1 MADRSDE
8 ADSIASALRGVG
20 LSVLTCDVVALPERA
35 TRVEPVA
42 ILVDLEQANARLAI
56 ERLLEQKSGEPPELD
71 GLLIVLG
78 TKALAGDLGL
88 RDVADVDVLERPVD
102 VGELAAL
109 LQQRLGHLS
118 LRGLEEPPSSLGSMP
133 LASESDAALLS
144 DFPAIAG
151 LPEVAGILP
160 ELGSAPGMPPSAGE
174 LSPEI
179 EALLDASAQ
188 RVAETDPDVGTA
200 AFAGDVPVP
209 PEMMAMVD
217 DLLAPEQSPE
227 TQGGMSLAAM
237 LGRPMHGGG
246 PLATTSTG
254 SVANVSGPRG
264 HSPTGGD
271 PESEPVAPGSE
282 PSFDSFGS
290 GTRADASA
298 ASSSGGSDPPQTGLQ
313 TSVADEQTNVPH
325 PSTQVGSPASG
336 YLASTALAS
345 SEQEEASSDRSSDTG
360 PPGPY
365 GLGRYLG
372 DPPGP
377 PTSPRTPHE
386 HELAG
391 GPGGL
396 TDPAPRAAGAAW
408 DPRVGS
414 QVPMTAVP
422 STAATTMRGYDA
434 EGAAY
439 GMRRPSTRPPQH
451 LPSDRPP
458 ESAGYR
464 AEPIPQTRP
473 RSGLDPGAPRL
484 RDTAPPNRGS
494 YAPLEDLEAPPH
506 AELPNQGDPIE
517 LLAQA
522 VRTRVT
528 GALVLS
534 DSRGERVRRI
544 LMRDGDISNAASDH
558 PDDALIVFLV
568 DRGDLSPEV
577 ARTRSPRLPHTG
589 RHAAAALIANGF
601 LGQDDLWPV
610 LRSHAEWI
618 IGRALTERPARCQ
631 RELEPPERLRA
642 EPNVFGGAAGVEI
655 LLESVRRVL
664 SPAEAYARLGG
675 PEALI
680 DEGINAELLAES
692 ALNNEE
698 MDVVRGAPGMSVV
711 QLLSQRGEGFAPVLY
726 ALAALGILRVRARS
740 NKPVDTAPPHQGIDP
755 LDVDA
760 VRRRVGARLALVHD
774 ADYFALLGVPVNA
787 TGYDIR
793 RAYLE
798 LRRTFEPNR
807 LITGATMDLRGDAEL
822 IVEVLDEAYEILRDT
837 RRRDRYRRAIEA
849 TRRV

>member
-1 MADRSDE
+1 MADRSEE

-35 TRVEPVA
+35 ARVEPVA

-88 RDVADVDVLERPVD
+88 RDVSDVDVLERPVD

-118 LRGLEEPPSSLGSMP
+118 FGGLEQPPSSLGSMP

-174 LSPEI
+174 LSQEI
-179 EALLDASAQ
+179 EALLDASAR
-188 RVAETDPDVGTA
+188 RVAETDPDVGTSA
-200 AFAGDVPVP
+200 YAGDVPVP

-237 LGRPMHGGG
+237 LGRSMHGGG
-246 PLATTSTG
+246 PLATGSTSPAP
-254 SVANVSGPRG
+254 SAPRSAG
-264 HSPTGGD
+264 AASAPG
-271 PESEPVAPGSE
+271 SEPVAPGSE

-313 TSVADEQTNVPH
+313 TNIADEKTNVPG
-325 PSTQVGSPASG
+325 PGTQVGAPASG
-336 YLASTALAS
+336 YLGSTAPAS
-345 SEQEEASSDRSSDTG
+345 ADQDDVGEDRSSDTG

-365 GLGRYLG
+365 GFGRYLG
-372 DPPGP
+372 DPSGP
-377 PTSPRTPHE
+377 PTLPRPTSHGRPDHPTPP
-386 HELAG
+386 
-391 GPGGL
+391 PGF
-396 TDPAPRAAGAAW
+396 AW
-408 DPRVGS
+408 DPRTAS
-414 QVPMTAVP
+414 QVPMTTVP
-422 STAATTMRGYDA
+422 STAASTVRGYDS
-434 EGAAY
+434 EGAA
-439 GMRRPSTRPPQH
+439 GGRRRPITRPPGH
-451 LPSDRPP
+451 HPSDRPP
-458 ESAGYR
+458 ESVGYPS
-464 AEPIPQTRP
+464 EPVAHTHAQRRGP
-473 RSGLDPGAPRL
+473 SAPHPSA
-484 RDTAPPNRGS
+484 RDTSPPGQTA
-494 YAPLEDLEAPPH
+494 YAPLGELEAPAQ
-506 AELPNQGDPIE
+506 AELPTQGDPIE

-528 GALVLS
+528 GALVMS
-534 DSRGERVRRI
+534 DAHGERVRRI
-544 LMRDGDISNAASDH
+544 LMRDGDISNAASEH
-558 PDDALIVFLV
+558 PEDALIVFLV

-618 IGRALTERPARCQ
+618 IGRALTERPSRCQ
-631 RELEPPERLRA
+631 REHEPPERLRA

-655 LLESVRRVL
+655 LLESVRRVV

-692 ALNNEE
+692 ALSNEE
-698 MDVVRGAPGMSVV
+698 MDVVRGAPGMSVM
-711 QLLSQRGEGFAPVLY
+711 QLLSQRGDGFAPVLY

-740 NKPVDTAPPHQGIDP
+740 KQPIDTSPPHQGIDP

-760 VRRRVGARLALVHD
+760 VRRRVRARLALVHD
-774 ADYFALLGVPVNA
+774 ADYFKLLGVPANA

-793 RAYLE
+793 RAYLD

-807 LITGATMDLRGDAEL
+807 LITAATMDLREDAEL
-822 IVEVLDEAYEILRDT
+822 IVEVLDEAYEILRDPQ
-837 RRRDRYRRAIEA
+837 RRARYRRALEA
-849 TRRV
+849 TRPA